1 MADKSDDVKIGRA
14 LAFLGIVG
22 LFQMIGAPF
31 TLLGISSTSP
41 VARPLAPEIP
51 ASSKNSTRR

>member
-1 MADKSDDVKIGRA
+1 MADKPDDVKIGRA

-22 LFQMIGAPF
+22 LFQMIGALF

-41 VARPLAPEIP
+41 VAILQ
-51 ASSKNSTRR
+51 